1 MGPSRRGPAGALP
14 NMPDFDQLQEILSQ
28 FDASAAIDVLLIAAA
43 IFATLRVLSGTRAMT
58 QMRGAFAILLFAVV
72 IGRIFGLTAV
82 NFLVDHSFTAVLVGA
97 AVVFQ
102 PEIRRAL
109 DRLGRTGFL
118 GLSSPQGQS
127 EVIDSIVKAAG
138 RMSEVRHGGLF
149 VVERNTGLQ
158 DVIET
163 GIPVDARVSPEL
175 LEGIFFP
182 NSPLHDMAV
191 VLRDE
196 RVVAAGCV
204 LPLAS
209 DLPANSR
216 NLGTRHRAA
225 IGITEQTDA
234 LTVVVSEETG
244 DISIGLAGRLT
255 TVADE
260 RRLRAVLEWL
270 LSGSATASFARNRN
284 GGPPV

>member
-1 MGPSRRGPAGALP
+1 MPDLNHVREILGEFGPSSAL
-14 NMPDFDQLQEILSQ
+14 E
-28 FDASAAIDVLLIAAA
+28 VLLIAVV
-43 IFATLRVLSGTRAMT
+43 IFSTLRILSGTAAMT
-58 QMRGAFAILLFAVV
+58 QLRGALALFLVFVV
-72 IGRIFGLTAV
+72 LGRALDLTV
-82 NFLVDHSFTAVLVGA
+82 INFLIENSFTALLIGA

-109 DRLGRTGFL
+109 DRLGRTGL
-118 GLSSPQGQS
+118 QGWLDHPRY
-127 EVIDSIVKAAG
+127 EDVIESISRAAG
-138 RMSEVRHGGLF
+138 RMSAERHGGLF
-149 VVERNTGLQ
+149 VLERETGLQ

-163 GIPVDARVSPEL
+163 GIPVDARISPEL
-175 LEGIFFP
+175 LAGIFYP

-209 DLPANSR
+209 ELPAGER

-244 DISIGLAGRLT
+244 EISVALHGRLT
-255 TVADE
+255 HVADE

-270 LSGSATASFARNRN
+270 LEPGSVNVARSGN
-284 GGPPV
+284 GSIPV

>member
-1 MGPSRRGPAGALP
+1 MP
-14 NMPDFDQLQEILSQ
+14 NLDHAREVLDQFTVS
-28 FDASAAIDVLLIAAA
+28 SAIDVLLIAAV
-43 IFATLRVLSGTRAMT
+43 IFSTLRLLSGTRAMT
-58 QMRGAFAILLFAVV
+58 QLRGALSLLLVAVV
-72 IGRIFGLTAV
+72 LGRLFGLTVV
-82 NFLVDHSFTAVLVGA
+82 NFFVDNSLTALLIGA

-109 DRLGRTGFL
+109 DRLGRTGL
-118 GLSSPQGQS
+118 RGWLSPRTHS
-127 EVIDSIVKAAG
+127 EVIDSVVKAAG
-138 RMSEVRHGGLF
+138 RMSEERHGGLF
-149 VVERNTGLQ
+149 VLERQTGLQ

-163 GIPVDARVSPEL
+163 GVPVDARVSPEL
-175 LEGIFFP
+175 LAGIFFP

-209 DLPANSR
+209 ELR
-216 NLGTRHRAA
+216 EGQRTLGTRHRAA

-234 LTVVVSEETG
+234 LSVVVSEETG
-244 DISIGLAGRLT
+244 GISVALGGKLT
-255 TVADE
+255 DVGDE

-270 LSGSATASFARNRN
+270 LEPSAAARAASQN
-284 GGPPV
+284 GRGGALP